1 MVQWHILNWLVLGI
15 YLLLLTGVGFFFSK
29 TNKTSEDYFVGN
41 HSIPAWAASLSLY
54 ATALSSISFVA
65 TTSNVYRV
73 GWVFAFGLLGLI
85 PLIILVAYFFIPFAR
100 RLNAM
105 TAYQYLEARFNRS
118 MRLTASAVF
127 IIFHIMRIAI
137 VIFIPVLA
145 VQETLPHINPLLLT
159 FFIGVLCVAYTS
171 AGGFKAVIW
180 TDVFQTII
188 LFGGAFLIIAIGLQA
203 VPSGVNIFSVLSADG
218 KILPAETLKWDPKIT
233 TVWGLILGGF
243 FGSIY
248 QWIGSQDMTQRYSA
262 TKSLKETRKTV
273 LFNVPLTLVSI
284 IMFIGMGSAI
294 YLFYKFSAYPV
305 PELNNPN
312 AIVPYFVVNHI
323 PMGLSGLV
331 IAGIFAAAQS
341 TVSSS
346 LNSIATCAVVDFI
359 LPLKPEISEKLK
371 ITLAQIISW
380 STGILSTLVAMH
392 FVVSGPGD
400 MYTLFNGIIGL
411 LGGPIAGVFLL
422 GIFVKRVNTQAA
434 WIGFIIST
442 LLSIYMANP
451 AGILSFIP
459 GYTQPEI
466 FPFLFALVMILACM
480 IPAYIASFFLPLPK
494 EEKTSGLIYKSLA
507 DFSDIQ

>member
-1 MVQWHILNWLVLGI
+1 MNWHIFNWIILGI
-15 YLLLLTGVGFFFSK
+15 YLLFLGCLGFFFSR
-29 TNKTSEDYFVGN
+29 TNKTSADYFVGN
-41 HSIPAWAASLSLY
+41 HAIPAWAASLSLY

-73 GWVFAFGLLGLI
+73 GWVFAFALLGLI
-85 PLIILVAYFFIPFAR
+85 PLIILVAYFFVPFAR
-100 RLNAM
+100 RLNAV
-105 TAYQYLEARFNRS
+105 TAYQYLEARFDRS

-127 IIFHIMRIAI
+127 ILFHIMRIAI

-145 VQETLPHINPLLLT
+145 VKETLPDVNPLLLT
-159 FFIGVLCVAYTS
+159 FLMGMLCVAYTS
-171 AGGFKAVIW
+171 AGGFRAVIW

-188 LFGGAFLIIAIGLQA
+188 LFGGAFLIIAIGLKA
-203 VPSGVNIFSVLSADG
+203 VPEGTNILSVLSADG
-218 KILPAETLKWDPKIT
+218 KILPAETLKWDPKTT

-273 LFNVPLTLVSI
+273 LMNVPLTLISI
-284 IMFIGMGSAI
+284 FMFIGMGSAI
-294 YLFYKFSAYPV
+294 YLFYKFSAHPA
-305 PELNNPN
+305 PILSNPN

-359 LPLKPEISEKLK
+359 MPLNPK
-371 ITLAQIISW
+371 ITEKKQIALAQIISW
-380 STGILSTLVAMH
+380 GTGIAGTLVAMH

-422 GIFVKRVNTQAA
+422 GIFAKRVNSQAA
-434 WIGFIIST
+434 WIGFIISAA
-442 LLSIYMANP
+442 LSFYVANP

-459 GYTQPEI
+459 GYTKPEI
-466 FPFLFALVMILACM
+466 FPFLFALLMIAACM
-480 IPAYIASFFLPLPK
+480 IPAYIASFFLPAPK
-494 EEKTSGLIYKSLA
+494 EEKIAGLIYESLA
-507 DFSDIQ
+507 DLSDIK